1 MKRLHTKLLLGA
13 ITALMMLS
21 IFTNYAS
28 AYTPTGSWPISVG
41 DRAFY
46 KQTTNEATSPS
57 PTYTY
62 FEITSIADGT
72 FTTGMGTKYFNLLNG
87 TCYIYNNI
95 TQQWVVAT
103 QVGQPGLTMI
113 SGVNDTTNEWLGALF
128 VLNRFPAPAPYG
140 WDIQDIFNNITASIG
155 ALGWI
160 GPTTSLVGRTTIID
174 NGTLSIEITYG
185 TDNIC
190 TLMRYN
196 SSSDT
201 VYWINEYTGSIP
213 PNFSQIPGYELG
225 IILSII
231 FVTVIMVRKKINAK

>member
-1 MKRLHTKLLLGA
+1 MKNLSTKILLCA
-13 ITALMMLS
+13 IPALLILS
-21 IFTNYAS
+21 IFTSYAS
-28 AYTPTGSWPISVG
+28 AYTPSGSWPMSVG

-62 FEITSIADGT
+62 FEVTSMADGT
-72 FTTGMGTKYFNLLNG
+72 FTTGMGTEYYNLLNG
-87 TCYIYNNI
+87 TAYIYNNI

-103 QVGQPGLTMI
+103 QVGQPGLTI
-113 SGVNDTTNEWLGALF
+113 LSGVNETTDKWLGPLF
-128 VLNRFPAPAPYG
+128 LFQRFPSPAPYG
-140 WDIQDIFNNITASIG
+140 WAIQDIFNNITASIG
-155 ALGWI
+155 ALNWI
-160 GPTTSLVGRTTIID
+160 GMTTNLNSRTIIID

-190 TLMRYN
+190 TLMRFN

-201 VYWINEYTGSIP
+201 VWWINEYTGSIP

-225 IILSII
+225 IILPII
-231 FVTVIMVRKKINAK
+231 VVVAVVIRRKINIK